1 VRADSR
7 VRVPS
12 FMSTWRDPFRA
23 DNGRNATVG
32 KGREVGAGGGDGAGV
47 KYGFTDKM
55 SHSTKCGKIK
65 GISAADLVSI
75 LIDLQIGEIRMTGI
89 T

>member
-1 VRADSR
+1 
-7 VRVPS
+7 
-12 FMSTWRDPFRA
+12 M
-23 DNGRNATVG
+23 GRNATVG
-32 KGREVGAGGGDGAGV
+32 KGREVGAGGGDSAGV
-47 KYGFTDKM
+47 KYGFT